1 MKVVRVSI
9 QDEHTLVLQEAA
21 SKGDLI
27 DLTSL
32 HETDID
38 QSTIKSVVSSIKK
51 DAFEAELQKARESIE
66 REKSLELQLKEQE
79 LLQKVQALE
88 TEKESA
94 AKLAQA
100 NAINESQTE
109 IAMRDTEIAELRLQ
123 LRAMTTEKQLAVTEA
138 VTRIEKERDHLQS
151 ELRAKE
157 SEKLLLESSM
167 KQRYETQIKDRE
179 DTIERLKDMKARLSI
194 KLVGENLEQHCHNE
208 FNSVRSSLFP
218 YAYFEKD
225 NTAVE
230 GTKGDFVYRD
240 YDLPGGTEVIS
251 IMFEMKDEQDASENR
266 RTIESHLKKLDADR
280 AKKQCEYAVLVTLLE
295 AENELYN
302 RGIVDVSFKYDKMF
316 VIRPQFF
323 LPLISLLKN
332 ANMKTL
338 EAKRQLVALQ
348 TQNIDVTNFESDLN
362 DYKVSVSR
370 NTDLAFKQL
379 EGAIGEIDKSIERL
393 TKAKEGLLKTGNNLR
408 LANNKV
414 QDISIKRLTRG
425 NPTMQAKFEEIE

>member
-66 REKSLELQLKEQE
+66 REKSLELQLREQE

-280 AKKQCEYAVLVTLLE
+280 TKKQCEYAVLVTLLE

-379 EGAIGEIDKSIERL
+379 EGAIGEIDRSIERL

>member
-280 AKKQCEYAVLVTLLE
+280 TKKQCEYAVLVTLLE

-379 EGAIGEIDKSIERL
+379 EGAIGEIDRSIERL